1 MITKFDLPKV
11 QRVSPTAKRAEAST
25 ELALKDE
32 FELDAERRQ
41 RQLDDWQDPQ
51 PDDSGFRFLVNPNE
65 ADNDLYDTLHPEGRD
80 FTDTYVGSTTAK
92 QIYEVLC
99 PNHFVIVP
107 RNTECA
113 CGEYHS

>member
-1 MITKFDLPKV
+1 MKLDLSKLP
-11 QRVSPTAKRAEAST
+11 RVPLSAKRAKTST
-25 ELALKDE
+25 QLVLKDE

-51 PDDSGFRFLVNPNE
+51 PDDTGFRFLDNPKE
-65 ADNDLYDTLHPEGRD
+65 ADNDLYNTLHPEERD
-80 FTDTYVGSTTAK
+80 WTDTYVGSTSAK
-92 QIYEVLC
+92 QIYEVVC
-99 PNHFVIVP
+99 PNHFIIVP